1 MALIHTPV
9 LVKYVLHYLI
19 TDLNGVYVDCTLG
32 TGGHFQAISKKLNP
46 NAVLIGL
53 DVDSSSVD
61 YCKQNI
67 QIPQKSILVNS
78 NYSEIK
84 KVCFRNGY
92 TKVNGVL
99 IDLGISSFE
108 LNNPERGFTYREDGP
123 LDMRFSPQTIESAE
137 HFINTASISTMTKIF
152 KEFGEEKYSGKIAKS
167 IEEKRR
173 TTPIKTTK
181 DLANII
187 SQTVSSSFTAKTLS
201 RIFQAIRIH
210 INKELTTL
218 KNALPQMLEM
228 LAENGRLVVISYH
241 SLEDRI
247 VKQFMKRESS
257 DCICP
262 PGFPTCKC
270 NHKAQIEI
278 LTKKPIMPNVQEI
291 KSNKRARSAKLRAAK
306 KLRNDA

>member
-1 MALIHTPV
+1 MELIHKPV
-9 LVKYVLHYLI
+9 LVNQVLHYLI
-19 TDLNGVYVDCTLG
+19 TDPNGVYVDCTLG
-32 TGGHFQAISKKLNP
+32 TGGHFQAISKKLSP
-46 NAVLIGL
+46 NAVLIGI
-53 DVDSSSVD
+53 DADPTAVD

-67 QIPQKSILVNS
+67 QIPQKSILVNY

-92 TKVNGVL
+92 TKVNGIL

-123 LDMRFSPQTIESAE
+123 LDMRFSPQTSESAE
-137 HFINTASISTMTKIF
+137 HFINTASISTMIRIF

-167 IEEKRR
+167 IDEKRR
-173 TTPIKTTK
+173 STPIKTTK
-181 DLANII
+181 HLADII
-187 SQTVSSSFTAKTLS
+187 SQTVPSSFTNKTLS

-210 INKELTTL
+210 INRELAAL
-218 KNALPQMLEM
+218 EKALPQTLEM
-228 LAENGRLVVISYH
+228 LEKNGHLVIISYH

-262 PGFPTCKC
+262 PGFPVCQC

-278 LTKKPIMPNVQEI
+278 LTKKPITPDIGEI
-291 KSNKRARSAKLRAAK
+291 RTNKRARSAKLRAAR
-306 KLRNDA
+306 KLGNDI